1 MPARRDGARA
11 SSELSS
17 ARASSCYEIRP
28 GDTAAR
34 LAQRFTGNE
43 FNRYRIGFQIV
54 DPTTGAFIA
63 KSRYNVI
70 QSGWHVCVATAML
83 RLRSLP
89 AGYVVS
95 PTIPVLPQ
103 ISATQQAAVIDFR
116 MWSWA
121 TPLFVVISVVVLA
134 WSWKY
139 GDERRA
145 RLDMMRVFGNRFIA
159 EFERPLLPNALGDPL
174 RARIKFAPRRRKLEI
189 LLAPGH
195 GRTYPNLVDHKR
207 NVEYDVARV
216 LRILRHEPFVSG
228 RPYAKGRWVV
238 IPCRFEAGRQQ
249 EGVL

>member
-1 MPARRDGARA
+1 
-11 SSELSS
+11 
-17 ARASSCYEIRP
+17 
-28 GDTAAR
+28 
-34 LAQRFTGNE
+34 
-43 FNRYRIGFQIV
+43 
-54 DPTTGAFIA
+54 
-63 KSRYNVI
+63 
-70 QSGWHVCVATAML
+70 ML
-83 RLRSLP
+83 
-89 AGYVVS
+89 
-95 PTIPVLPQ
+95 
-103 ISATQQAAVIDFR
+103 
-116 MWSWA
+116 WWA
-121 TPLFVVISVVVLA
+121 TPLALLISVVGLA

-174 RARIKFAPRRRKLEI
+174 RARVKFAPRRRTLEI
-189 LLAPGH
+189 LLAPGQ